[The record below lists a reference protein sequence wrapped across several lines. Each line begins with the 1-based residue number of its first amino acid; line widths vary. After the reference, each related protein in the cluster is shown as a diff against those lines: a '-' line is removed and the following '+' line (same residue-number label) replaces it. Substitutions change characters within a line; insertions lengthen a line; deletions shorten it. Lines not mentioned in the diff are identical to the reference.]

1 MMMFMPTFRLA
12 QTVHLYDLLVGVDA
26 RGDADGRRTAS
37 SWLAPCSALHAKLE
51 QRGAAMESNDVN
63 RTPPCDS
70 ALEVRVHLVHVPR
83 LGAVGGGS
91 GITSPFRVG
100 YPLQISLPH
109 RPSKHRRS
117 SLGQHAN
124 GR

>member
-1 MMMFMPTFRLA
+1 M
-12 QTVHLYDLLVGVDA
+12 
-26 RGDADGRRTAS
+26 
-37 SWLAPCSALHAKLE
+37 HAKLE

-63 RTPPCDS
+63 RTPPGDS

-109 RPSKHRRS
+109 RPRKASTTAWANMPTDNDDMCMCMYLVMILEPRR
-117 SLGQHAN
+117 
-124 GR
+124 RMRMWMMMRMMRMRMRT